1 MGSRVKFSCNDRGG
15 RGANGESIGGTCNGG
30 AHLAAEYTEDKAEQ
44 EAAWCQQAVSSIVN
58 AMAKNIRIWAKSE
71 RWLNA
76 NINKRRKAVRR
87 DIQRIQN
94 YEEASRAEV

>member
-1 MGSRVKFSCNDRGG
+1 
-15 RGANGESIGGTCNGG
+15 
-30 AHLAAEYTEDKAEQ
+30 
-44 EAAWCQQAVSSIVN
+44 VSSIVN